1 MVCGVP
7 VVSVDCPFGPG
18 EVLDHGRYGL
28 LVPAGDKAA
37 LIDALRRVM
46 SDEALRAELG
56 RKAAASVRQRYSSP
70 AILRQWDAIFA
81 QLGARSR
88 GGEGKSTAYA
98 RAVTG
103 EKA

>member
-1 MVCGVP
+1 V
-7 VVSVDCPFGPG
+7 
-18 EVLDHGRYGL
+18 
-28 LVPAGDKAA
+28 LVPPGDRSA

-46 SDEALRAELG
+46 SDDALRAELG

-81 QLGARSR
+81 QLGARTR
-88 GGEGKSTAYA
+88 GDEGKSTAYP
-98 RAVTG
+98 RTITG